1 MQLPPK
7 KTWGKSPQTTP
18 TQSHRAPFPADLWSR
33 GANRP
38 SVEATTWTCRCP
50 KIRHTSKSRTR
61 TLLLNN
67 CKRDA
72 SPMKLARVKWARS
85 RNYPTKTK
93 WSLLTPCTILQYLR
107 IKKSSTKL
115 VINRYRISKENRR
128 MVLTQGTHA
137 LGQSQITVQE
147 KGIISL
153 KSISKNR
160 KLVNAAQ

>member
-1 MQLPPK
+1 MQWPPK

-18 TQSHRAPFPADLWSR
+18 TQLHRVPFPADLWSR
-33 GANRP
+33 GANKP
-38 SVEATTWTCRCP
+38 SVEAITWTCRCL

-85 RNYPTKTK
+85 LNYPTNTK
-93 WSLLTPCTILQYLR
+93 WSLLTPCTILQYLQ
-107 IKKSSTKL
+107 IKKSLTKL
-115 VINRYRISKENRR
+115 VIKRYRISKENRR
-128 MVLTQGTHA
+128 IILTQDIHA
-137 LGQSQITVQE
+137 SGQSQITVQE

-160 KLVNAAQ
+160 KLVSAAQ